1 MNAKLLT
8 DKALEEDL
16 YIELMYM
23 AGSLGYYRQ
32 HPEQLDGDRIRQM
45 VNEQVRLLMPVV
57 KRHIKRHVR
66 VAKEASNG

>member
-23 AGSLGYYRQ
+23 AGSLGYYQ
-32 HPEQLDGDRIRQM
+32 AHPEQLDGERIRYM
-45 VNEQVRLLMPVV
+45 INEQVKLLIPVV
-57 KRHIKRHVR
+57 KRHIKRHVK
-66 VAKEASNG
+66 VAKTN